1 MEGQLQVAKV
11 PFGTHGPRNSTEGD
25 TIPETFRNCTKKP
38 KTQFDL
44 DGVKSISDAIRTH
57 GPKKFKATS
66 QIVLRGGSRTIK
78 KKVMK

>member
-25 TIPETFRNCTKKP
+25 TIPERLRHCAKKP

-44 DGVKSISDAIRTH
+44 DGSIPFLMPSGHMD
-57 GPKKFKATS
+57 
-66 QIVLRGGSRTIK
+66 Q
-78 KKVMK
+78 